1 MKIDIEMLK
10 ELPRKSSQDYLALM
24 HRALET
30 NDKKWFEELAKEKTQ
45 LEQQEKAMRVELGYI
60 GE

>member
-10 ELPRKSSQDYLALM
+10 ELPRKSSKDYLILM
-24 HRALET
+24 HYALET
-30 NDKKWFEELAKEKTQ
+30 NDKDWFDQLGKEKAQ
-45 LEQQEKAMRVELGYI
+45 LEQREKAMRAELGYI